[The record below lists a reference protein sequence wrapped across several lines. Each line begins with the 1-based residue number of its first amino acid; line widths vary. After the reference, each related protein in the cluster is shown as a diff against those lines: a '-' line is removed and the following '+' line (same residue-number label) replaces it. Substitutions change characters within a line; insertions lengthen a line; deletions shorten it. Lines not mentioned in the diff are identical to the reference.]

1 MLLTQ
6 SLPPKAQPELS
17 SPFPYPGS
25 STGCSQCHSH
35 VSPASASTFASGFR
49 EAGVSGLGCSASG
62 VGGTP

>member
-35 VSPASASTFASGFR
+35 VSPASAFTFASGFR
-49 EAGVSGLGCSASG
+49 EAGVSGLGCQASG